1 VRAETAVAEPDY
13 AVVQILCSPAQLAE
27 LQDIPNVE
35 VLVRPLYTDDPDVI
49 EVAALAD
56 EDAQQA
62 VLALGCQLT
71 VEVSPTDYRAQIDE
85 AYEGL
90 SDDPGPVA

>member
-1 VRAETAVAEPDY
+1 MVVAEPDY
-13 AVVQILCSPAQLAE
+13 AVVQILCSPAQYVE
-27 LQDIPNVE
+27 LQDIPNVL

-62 VLALGCQLT
+62 VLALGCQVT
-71 VEVSPTDYRAQIDE
+71 VEVSPADYSAQIDE

>member
-1 VRAETAVAEPDY
+1 MADPDY
-13 AVVQILCSPAQLAE
+13 AVVQILCSHAQFVE
-27 LQDIPNVE
+27 LKDVANLE

-49 EVAALAD
+49 AVSALAD

-62 VLALGCQLT
+62 VLALGCQLS
-71 VEVSPTDYRAQIDE
+71 VKVSAADYTAQIDA

>member
-1 VRAETAVAEPDY
+1 VRAETAVADPDY
-13 AVVQILCSPAQLAE
+13 AVVQILCSHAQLLE
-27 LQDIPNVE
+27 LQEIANLE
-35 VLVRPLYTDDPDVI
+35 VMVRPLYTEDPDVI

-71 VEVSPTDYRAQIDE
+71 VEQSATDYAAQVDA

>member
-1 VRAETAVAEPDY
+1 VETAVAEPDY
-13 AVVQILCSPAQLAE
+13 AVVQILCSHAQFVE
-27 LQDIPNVE
+27 LQEIANLV
-35 VLVRPLYTDDPDVI
+35 VMVRPVYTEDPDVI

-62 VLALGCQLT
+62 VLALGCQLS
-71 VEVSPTDYRAQIDE
+71 VKVSATDYSAQIDA